1 MTGYFQVKTEMSK
14 SRMSSTKNNQLSAGF
29 LCEIVTSASQL
40 LLALSGCKFIAMFN
54 LSMFII
60 VPILMFHMLKINL
73 YF

>member
-1 MTGYFQVKTEMSK
+1 
-14 SRMSSTKNNQLSAGF
+14 MSSPKNNQFSAGF
-29 LCEIVTSASQL
+29 ISEMVTSASKL

-54 LSMFII
+54 LSVFVI